1 MMGTCMTE
9 DEFWTA
15 LEFRICR
22 ELSGM
27 SNAVL
32 SPMWCD
38 GIRGAIVRPEAGPA
52 YMYGT
57 IYIGKTGQTA
67 MEFRMV
73 LPDNIA
79 SKDDIVWSKLMP
91 PENMTAWLSV
101 PIDTL
106 HSISRKLVMIDLS
119 KAEPIE
125 YEGNT

>member
-1 MMGTCMTE
+1 MTE

-22 ELSGM
+22 ELSGI
-27 SNAVL
+27 SDAVL
-32 SPMWCD
+32 RPMWCD

-91 PENMTAWLSV
+91 PEDVTAWLSV
-101 PIDTL
+101 DPK
-106 HSISRKLVMIDLS
+106 RKLVMIDLS
-119 KAEPIE
+119 KAEPVEIP
-125 YEGNT
+125 